1 MCRCAT
7 LRHADGC
14 CSAVACRVFWLGAN
28 RPREV
33 RRRQC
38 RNRPVPKARASNFHA
53 ALAQLPRPRG
63 DRYARYGLRLPQI
76 RPAYCRP
83 KTNARRCRC
92 AARRVGASM
101 DHHGNRRVAWP
112 ETDLTRWSGVA
123 PPARH
128 SIRPKRRLT
137 GRSNDSRD
145 APLPQSAIPC
155 GGQTIGRQGLRQ
167 RCQHR

>member
-1 MCRCAT
+1 MRRSAT
-7 LRHADGC
+7 LRHAGGC

-28 RPREV
+28 RPRGV

-53 ALAQLPRPRG
+53 ALAQLPLPRA
-63 DRYARYGLRLPQI
+63 DRYARYGLRSPQI

-92 AARRVGASM
+92 AARRACASKGR
-101 DHHGNRRVAWP
+101 HENPQAARPKTA
-112 ETDLTRWSGVA
+112 LTQWSGVA

-145 APLPQSAIPC
+145 APLPQSAIPY
-155 GGQTIGRQGLRQ
+155 GGQTIGLQGLHQ